1 MPDKIRIG
9 IIGAGQIFRDQ
20 HFPGLARIGD
30 AEVTAICN
38 RSEASARKIAGEFG
52 LNPEIMTDPHALIAR
67 EDIDAVMI
75 GTWPYRHCSFVLE
88 ALDAG
93 KPTFVQARMAMNL
106 REAKAMYAKAQE
118 TGLPT
123 QICPSPFTMK
133 GDRFV
138 ARLIREGY
146 LGHVYNINVRSL
158 LDNACDPGAPLTWRQ
173 IERYSG
179 LNALYLGI
187 LVESVHRWFGY
198 AKRVSAQA
206 ETFTKTR
213 PFPDGEGSG
222 AVERPDTINILCEM
236 ENGATATLLFSG
248 VARFGGGEN
257 RIEAY
262 GSEGT
267 LIYNVSGQINGQTI
281 LGGKKGDD
289 GLAELTIPEGEVQGW
304 AVEQNFIDLIRTGK
318 PAASTFYEGVK
329 YMEFTEA
336 VFRSV
341 ESGRT
346 VTLPLVD

>member
-1 MPDKIRIG
+1 MRG
-9 IIGAGQIFRDQ
+9 
-20 HFPGLARIGD
+20 
-30 AEVTAICN
+30 
-38 RSEASARKIAGEFG
+38 RSPRVG
-52 LNPEIMTDPHALIAR
+52 LNPEIMSDPHALIAR
-67 EDIDAVMI
+67 KDIDAVMI

-88 ALDAG
+88 SLDAG

-133 GDRFV
+133 GRPVCEAIDQRRVSGSGLQHQCAFTSGQ
-138 ARLIREGY
+138 RLRPPMRRCTGATS
-146 LGHVYNINVRSL
+146 NVT
-158 LDNACDPGAPLTWRQ
+158 P
-173 IERYSG
+173 G

-206 ETFTKTR
+206 ETFIKTG
-213 PFPDGEGSG
+213 PFAGGEGSG
-222 AVERPDTINILCEM
+222 PVERPDTVNVLAEM
-236 ENGATATLLFSG
+236 ESGATATLLFSG
-248 VARFGGGEN
+248 VARFGGDEN
-257 RIEAY
+257 RVEAY

-267 LIYNVSGQINGQTI
+267 LIYNVSGQVDGQSV
-281 LGGKKGDD
+281 LGAKKGDD
-289 GLAELTIPEGEVQGW
+289 GLAEMPIPEDEVQGW
-304 AVEQNFIDLIRTGK
+304 TVEQDFIDLIRTGK

-341 ESGRT
+341 ESGRA
-346 VTLPLVD
+346 VNLPLV

>member
-1 MPDKIRIG
+1 MSDKLRIG
-9 IIGAGQIFRDQ
+9 IIGAGRIFRDR
-20 HFPGLARIGD
+20 HFPGLAGIAD
-30 AEVTAICN
+30 AEVAAICN
-38 RSEASARKIAGEFG
+38 RSEASARAIAGAFG
-52 LNPEIMTDPHALIAR
+52 LDPEFMTDPHALITR
-67 EDIDAVMI
+67 DDIDAIMI
-75 GTWPYRHCSFVLE
+75 GTWPYMHCPLVLA

-106 REAKAMYAKAQE
+106 REAKAMYAKAEE

-138 ARLIREGY
+138 KRLIREGY
-146 LGHVYNINVRSL
+146 LGQVYNINVRSL
-158 LDNACDPGAPLTWRQ
+158 LDNACDSATPLHWRQ

-198 AKRVSAQA
+198 AKQVSAQA
-206 ETFTKTR
+206 ETFVKTR
-213 PFPDGEGSG
+213 PLPDGGWRG
-222 AVERPDTINILCEM
+222 PVERPDTVNVLCEM
-236 ENGATATLLFSG
+236 ENGAAATLLFSG
-248 VARFGGGEN
+248 VARFGGAEN
-257 RIEAY
+257 RIEVY

-267 LIYNVSGQINGQTI
+267 LFYNTNDHTI
-281 LGGKKGDD
+281 LGGRKGDD
-289 GLAELTIPEGEVQGW
+289 GLSELTIPDDEVQAW
-304 AVEQNFIDLIRTGK
+304 TVEQDFIDLIRTGR

-341 ESGRT
+341 ESGRR
-346 VTLPLVD
+346 VTLPIVG

>member
-1 MPDKIRIG
+1 MSDKLRIG
-9 IIGAGQIFRDQ
+9 IIGAGQIFRDR
-20 HFPGLARIGD
+20 HFPGLAKIAD
-30 AEVTAICN
+30 VEVAAICN
-38 RSEASARKIAGEFG
+38 RSETSARAIAAAFG
-52 LNPEIMTDPHALIAR
+52 LDPEFMTDPHALITR

-75 GTWPYRHCSFVLE
+75 GTWPYMHCPLVLA

-106 REAKAMYAKAQE
+106 REAKAMYAKAEE
-118 TGLPT
+118 TGLPA

-138 ARLIREGY
+138 KRLIREGY
-146 LGHVYNINVRSL
+146 LGQVQNINVRSL
-158 LDNACDPGAPLTWRQ
+158 LDNACDPAAPLHWRH

-198 AKRVSAQA
+198 AKQVSAQA
-206 ETFTKTR
+206 ETFIKTR
-213 PFPDGEGSG
+213 PLPGGKG
-222 AVERPDTINILCEM
+222 RGPVERPDTVNVLCEM

-248 VARFGGGEN
+248 VARFGGAEN
-257 RIEAY
+257 RIEGY

-267 LIYNVSGQINGQTI
+267 LFYSTNDHTI
-281 LGGKKGDD
+281 LGGRRGDD
-289 GLAELTIPEGEVQGW
+289 GLSELTIPEDEVQEW
-304 AVEQNFIDLIRTGK
+304 TVEQDFIDLIRTGRQ
-318 PAASTFYEGVK
+318 AASTFYEGVK

-341 ESGRT
+341 ESGRR
-346 VTLPLVD
+346 VTLPIAD

>member
-1 MPDKIRIG
+1 MADKIRIG
-9 IIGAGQIFRDQ
+9 IIGAGGIFRNQ
-20 HFPGLARIGD
+20 HFPGLAGIED
-30 AEVTAICN
+30 AEVAAICN
-38 RSEASARKIAGEFG
+38 RSEESARKIAGEFG
-52 LNPEIMTDPHALIAR
+52 LNPEIMSDPHALIAR
-67 EDIDAVMI
+67 KDIDAVMI

-88 ALDAG
+88 SLDAG

-133 GDRFV
+133 GDQFMK
-138 ARLIREGY
+138 RLIDEGY
-146 LGHVYNINVRSL
+146 LGQVYNINVRSL
-158 LDNACDPGAPLTWRQ
+158 LDNACDPDAPLHWRHV
-173 IERYSG
+173 ERYSG

-206 ETFTKTR
+206 ETFIKTR
-213 PFPDGEGSG
+213 PFAGGEGSG
-222 AVERPDTINILCEM
+222 PVERPDTVNVLAEM
-236 ENGATATLLFSG
+236 ESGATATLLFSG
-248 VARFGGGEN
+248 VARFGGDEN
-257 RIEAY
+257 RVEAY

-267 LIYNVSGQINGQTI
+267 LIYNVSGQVDGQSV
-281 LGGKKGDD
+281 LGAKKGDD
-289 GLAELTIPEGEVQGW
+289 GLAEMPIPEGEVQGW
-304 AVEQNFIDLIRTGK
+304 TVEQNFIDLIRTGK

-341 ESGRT
+341 ESGRA
-346 VTLPLVD
+346 VNLPLV